1 MVHRVIVIV
10 LVLVIALLAIALS
23 ICCKK
28 RHRDGF
34 QAKTNAHD
42 KLTTKS
48 PDFNA
53 GMDCSIPW
61 RDRVPYTGCR
71 VDCAKEPDN
80 ECCKEDT
87 CKANQGACFA
97 RPAQSESW
105 IEDTKT
111 ATPWCYM
118 GSREL
123 GCQIPAEYRIPVGT
137 ESPSCWQED
146 GWVRC
151 TPGNDRYLMGDGS
164 DKVKDLVDGA
174 RITDSKECAAING
187 CFDPSGC
194 SESTISC
201 YQNRADMTMST
212 TQHCTPPHNQIRD
225 SEIYQNSCVE
235 LLAGGRGKCE
245 YIAGYKLPVLAN
257 PNNVKYVDTKP
268 GETKIVPGE
277 YTQEWGIVHDGS
289 TKCKPNQEIACGERR
304 VAIAYPNKD
313 PPKDGWPIIFMFDFM
328 TPDGYTTGWV
338 GREGT
343 QMVGG
348 INEHLMGGKNI
359 PGEQVVP
366 GDYMTGLRTYCYFK
380 RYLLAAGFAVIML
393 GEQNYDSEYYYPC
406 RDKDPDSQ
414 CWNRGN
420 NPDAIALRDLFS
432 QLYARDL
439 FDSQR
444 SGKVQLDCKKLGIS
458 GYSVGAQMVS
468 RMINSFPKM
477 MATVNHR
484 KIPFP
489 KISAAL
495 MIGGGSYHCYQFQ
508 KEGTMEENPSNYQK
522 NCYSGSLGCC
532 PSNLTEG
539 NYDSGDL
546 SFAEHPPVMLAQNEM
561 DAYAA
566 PAASRN
572 YFDVLAGVGG
582 IVYKVAGPKIGP
594 GPGKE
599 GPVRGRHGIMACQI
613 APILAFF
620 LHYVS
625 GCDWMKYQKTRAP
638 ISSCTGVGL

>member
-1 MVHRVIVIV
+1 MIVHRVLMIM
-10 LVLVIALLAIALS
+10 LVLIIVLLAIALS
-23 ICCKK
+23 ICCRK
-28 RHRDGF
+28 RQRDGY
-34 QAKTNAHD
+34 QV
-42 KLTTKS
+42 KS
-48 PDFNA
+48 SNELPTSDPEQ
-53 GMDCSIPW
+53 GCWIPW
-61 RDRVPYTGCR
+61 RDRVPYKGCR
-71 VDCAKEPDN
+71 VDCVEEPDN
-80 ECCKEDT
+80 ECCKVAT
-87 CKANQGACFA
+87 CKAHHGACFA
-97 RPAQSESW
+97 RPPESESW
-105 IEDTKT
+105 IEDTKS

-118 GSREL
+118 GTSEL
-123 GCQIPAEYRIPVGT
+123 GCQIPSEYRIPVGT
-137 ESPSCWQED
+137 KAPACWHE
-146 GWVRC
+146 GRWREC
-151 TPGNDRYLMGDGS
+151 TPSNDRYFKHGESDDKLKAIN
-164 DKVKDLVDGA
+164 DKVKTV
-174 RITDSKECAAING
+174 DSKDCSA
-187 CFDPSGC
+187 CFDPS
-194 SESTISC
+194 SHPISSSC
-201 YQNRADMTMST
+201 YLDRSETTLAT
-212 TQHCTPPHNQIRD
+212 TQYCTPPHNQIRD
-225 SEIYQNSCVE
+225 SEIYQDPCVE
-235 LLAGGRGKCE
+235 LLAGGRANCGN
-245 YIAGYKLPVLAN
+245 ITGYRLPALAN
-257 PNNVKYVDTKP
+257 PNDVKYVDTKP
-268 GETKIVPGE
+268 GEVKIVPGE

-289 TKCKPNQEIACGERR
+289 TKCKPNQEIPCGERR
-304 VAIAYPNKD
+304 VAVAYPD
-313 PPKDGWPIIFMFDFM
+313 RSPPKDGWPIIFMFDFM

-343 QMVGG
+343 PMTGG

-359 PGEQVVP
+359 PGERVVQ

-414 CWNRGN
+414 CWNRGD

-432 QLYARDL
+432 QLYAKNL
-439 FDSQR
+439 IASQR
-444 SGKVQLDCKKLGIS
+444 SGKVQLDWNKLGVS

-477 MATVNHR
+477 TATVDNR
-484 KIPFP
+484 KVPFP
-489 KISAAL
+489 KISGAL

-508 KEGTMEENPSNYQK
+508 REGTMDENPSNYRK

-546 SFAEHPPVMLAQNEM
+546 SFADHPPVMLAQNEM

-613 APILAFF
+613 APIIAFF
-620 LHYVS
+620 LYYVA
-625 GCDWMKYQKTRAP
+625 GRDWLKYQLGG
-638 ISSCTGVGL
+638 S